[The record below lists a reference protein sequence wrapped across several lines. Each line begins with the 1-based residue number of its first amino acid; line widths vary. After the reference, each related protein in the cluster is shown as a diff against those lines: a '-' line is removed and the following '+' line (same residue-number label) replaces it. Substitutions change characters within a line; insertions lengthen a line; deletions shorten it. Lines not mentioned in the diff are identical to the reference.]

1 MEKQVE
7 DVPDKQTRFLFH
19 AYVMY
24 LEMNKYYYRAYLYIT
39 NK

>member
-7 DVPDKQTRFLFH
+7 DVSDKQTRFLFH

-24 LEMNKYYYRAYLYIT
+24 LEMTGPIYT
-39 NK
+39 